1 MAKNSRLKKLLE
13 PAIVKARKTAC
24 TAGGFAG
31 QFNSFHYQM
40 AKAWS
45 CSGRI
50 IGKVQIICGKEK
62 PGFIVTNLPEDQWAA
77 EEPHTTKVTDF
88 SLEGTCRARSD
99 MENRIKEQ
107 LLDIFADRTSSVTMA
122 SNQLRLWFSTIAG
135 LLVQQLRIHALAETK
150 LAKATA
156 GTIRQRLLKV
166 AACIRVSVQRA
177 TCNVCTCE
185 YVAPSCYGRSSS
197 KLTSE

>member
-1 MAKNSRLKKLLE
+1 
-13 PAIVKARKTAC
+13 
-24 TAGGFAG
+24 
-31 QFNSFHYQM
+31 
-40 AKAWS
+40 
-45 CSGRI
+45 
-50 IGKVQIICGKEK
+50 
-62 PGFIVTNLPEDQWAA
+62 
-77 EEPHTTKVTDF
+77 
-88 SLEGTCRARSD
+88 

-166 AACIRVSVQRA
+166 AACIRVSVQRVHVRICSA
-177 TCNVCTCE
+177 FMLRE
-185 YVAPSCYGRSSS
+185 IFEQAHERIRRLPARM
-197 KLTSE
+197 